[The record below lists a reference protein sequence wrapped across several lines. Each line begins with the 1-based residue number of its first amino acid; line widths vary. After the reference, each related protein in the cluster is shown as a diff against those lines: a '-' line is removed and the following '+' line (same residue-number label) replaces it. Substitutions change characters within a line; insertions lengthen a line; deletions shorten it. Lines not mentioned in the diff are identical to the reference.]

1 MSAPFVCA
9 PANFA
14 FKRSHNMS
22 ISFINFNSFSKKELC
37 QFIVRRCYENMR
49 KSIRRMESHYVHEH
63 FEPDRKDDQEAA
75 LPFIFLQFKE
85 ACEQLMLWEEKLILP
100 YFHDQEPS
108 SSRYRAN
115 TILNPHLLTA
125 KHEKLKQ
132 LYDKI
137 KFHSM
142 HDVQYQNET
151 RYQIMRYDLLQTNIQ
166 LQDWE
171 YLIQILLYSK
181 QVP

>member
-1 MSAPFVCA
+1 
-9 PANFA
+9 
-14 FKRSHNMS
+14 MS

-49 KSIRRMESHYVHEH
+49 KAIRRMEAHYVHQD
-63 FEPDRKDDQEAA
+63 FDTDRNDDLETA

-85 ACEQLMLWEEKLILP
+85 SCEQLMLWEEKLILP
-100 YFHDQEPS
+100 YFQDQDHTQ
-108 SSRYRAN
+108 SRYRAN
-115 TILNPHLLTA
+115 TILNPHLLTV

-137 KFHSM
+137 KFHSV
-142 HDVQYQNET
+142 HDVHHQNET
-151 RYQIMRYDLLQTNIQ
+151 LYQIMRYDLLQTNIQ
-166 LQDWE
+166 LLDWE

-181 QVP
+181 PVP